1 MKEKMNT
8 EDKARFEEM
17 YLAYQNVLRRIA
29 YKYDIPPDYIDD
41 VVQDTFVAY
50 ADYKYDLELP
60 EYRKKILLIR
70 ILFSRCMDYH
80 RKMRYIAP
88 DEEVLEDSGK
98 EGCFAG
104 LHHLSLPEFVVSK
117 ERCQAILKE
126 IDKMPES
133 WRDIAIL
140 RLIEGRPTREVCE
153 ILHITEKAC
162 YSRVS
167 RIRKYFEDLF
177 KRDNWP

>member
-1 MKEKMNT
+1 MATEKPNLSASEEHVSPVAEDVKVVPAAPESAAAPESSVTAEPSAEAAVASAAET
-8 EDKARFEEM
+8 ETPAPAVEATPAARP
-17 YLAYQNVLRRIA
+17 RRARIRTVA
-29 YKYDIPPDYIDD
+29 EP
-41 VVQDTFVAY
+41 VVSD
-50 ADYKYDLELP
+50 
-60 EYRKKILLIR
+60 
-70 ILFSRCMDYH
+70 S
-80 RKMRYIAP
+80 
-88 DEEVLEDSGK
+88 DEEVPEDSGK